1 MNNDIQNQPPIIDLG
16 KIAKVLWAKRKLYY
30 KVLPIV
36 FILSCI
42 WIFPQPRYYT
52 CVVALAPEAQSDK
65 LSGGGLSSLAS
76 SFGLNLDGAAGSD
89 AIYPMLYPDLF
100 DSPDFLVSLMNI
112 NVCTLDGSVNT
123 DYYTYMMKHQK
134 KNWLIYPFV
143 KAKVWLSNQFESH
156 GKVAG
161 KVEQLNPFALSYN
174 DFMLIDGI
182 KGNINCAV
190 DKKTNVV
197 SITVTDQD
205 ARICAT
211 MADSIRVRLQNF
223 IIAYRT
229 SKARMDMEYYAALMK
244 EAKDEYDAILKE
256 YSDYCDSHQNVIM
269 QASIS
274 ERDRLENEMQI
285 KLQKYTTLTT
295 QYEAMKSKVQE
306 RTPAFTTLKSAT
318 IPVKPA
324 GPKRMIFVA
333 AMLFLGF
340 FGTSIFVIVKN
351 FNAIK

>member
-1 MNNDIQNQPPIIDLG
+1 MNNEAQNQINVIDLG
-16 KIAKVLWAKRKLYY
+16 KIAKLLWSKRKLYY
-30 KVLPIV
+30 KVLPVV
-36 FILSCI
+36 FVLSCI

-52 CVVALAPEAQSDK
+52 CTVALAPEAQSDK

-76 SFGLNLDGAAGSD
+76 SFGLNLEGGAGSD

-100 DSPDFLVSLMNI
+100 DSPEFLVSLMNI
-112 NVCTLDGSVNT
+112 KVSTADGGVNT

-134 KNWLIYPFV
+134 KNWLTYPFM
-143 KAKVWLSNQFESH
+143 KAKIWLSNQFESH
-156 GKVAG
+156 GRAAG
-161 KVEQLNPFALSYN
+161 NAGQLNPFSLSYN

-197 SITVTDQD
+197 SITVSDQD

-211 MADSIRVRLQNF
+211 MADSVRVRLQNF

-229 SKARMDMEYYAALMK
+229 SKARMDMDYYADLMEK
-244 EAKDEYDAILKE
+244 AKVEYDDIVRR
-256 YSDYCDSHQNVIM
+256 YSDYCDSHQNMIM

-274 ERDRLENEMQI
+274 ERDMLENEMQI
-285 KLQKYTTLTT
+285 KLQKYTTMAT

-318 IPVKPA
+318 VPVKPA

-333 AMLFLGF
+333 VMLFVGI
-340 FGTSIFVIVKN
+340 FGTSIYVIVKN
-351 FNAIK
+351 LNVIK